1 MAKPPTPPKTTPPPK
16 KKKKKKK
23 IKKKKKKQRSKGEDC
38 GRSASDGPGF
48 MKKYGGNFALG

>member
-1 MAKPPTPPKTTPPPK
+1 MATQQLPRNQTLPTK
-16 KKKKKKK
+16 KYNNNNKF
-23 IKKKKKKQRSKGEDC
+23 KKKKKKQRSKGEDC